1 MAELAFSELCGFFD
15 KQWNATQ
22 IADAHRYTLYGGSRG
37 PGKSYWLRW
46 YQLRR
51 LMRWGAQGYKHVR
64 VGLFCEDYPSLVERQ
79 VSKIAVEFPSWLG
92 EIKDTRNDGL
102 CFFLKPRYGSGK
114 IALRNLDDPSK
125 YQSAEFA
132 GIAIDELTKNR
143 ETVFDMLR
151 GSLRWPGIKDTYFVA
166 ASNPN
171 GVGQRWARAYFV
183 ERSLPDNLKGKEDQF
198 AFVPGSPRDNPHL
211 DTSYWEMLD
220 TLPDKLRQ
228 AWRDGNWYVTFE
240 GVVYAEFGAENL
252 TDDEPD
258 PNLPFE
264 LAVDDGYIDPRAI
277 LFIQR
282 TSTRIL
288 VFDELYHSK
297 HLGETCVREVLDK
310 CIAMAGKKLPDEL
323 QCASNETIARW
334 CREPEPMDDAQ
345 IRQLAE
351 QGIERPARVR
361 LPELAIGSPE
371 AKELQQLF
379 RKADIVYRYQP
390 HEVVE
395 GIKVVRRLICDGNG
409 VRTLR
414 VNRRCKN
421 FLWEITEAFQYPP
434 GAKSDSEKPNDGND
448 HANDAFR
455 YWAWMRARK

>member
-1 MAELAFSELCGFFD
+1 MARDLAFSELCGFFD
-15 KQWNATQ
+15 KQWHATG
-22 IADAHRYTLYGGSRG
+22 IADTHRYTLYGGSRG

-46 YQLRR
+46 YCVRR
-51 LMRWGAQGYKHVR
+51 LLRWGAQGFKHVR

-79 VSKIAVEFPSWLG
+79 ISKIAVEFPPWLG
-92 EIKDTRNDGL
+92 EIKETRNDGL

-114 IALRNLDDPSK
+114 LALRNLDNPAK

-143 ETVFDMLR
+143 ESVFDVLR
-151 GSLRWPGIKDTYFVA
+151 GSLRWPKIGDAFFAA

-171 GVGQRWARAYFV
+171 GPGQKWVRSYFV
-183 ERSLPDNLKGKEDQF
+183 ERALPENLKGQEDQF

-240 GVVYAEFGAENL
+240 GVVYAEFGAENI
-252 TDDEPD
+252 TDAEPD
-258 PNLPFE
+258 PDCPFE
-264 LAVDDGYIDPRAI
+264 LAVDDGYMDPRAI

-282 TSTRIL
+282 TGTRIL
-288 VFDELYHSK
+288 VFDELYHTH

-310 CIAMAGKKLPDEL
+310 CIARAGLRLPDEL
-323 QCASNETIARW
+323 LGASNAAIAEW
-334 CREPEPMDDAQ
+334 CRTPTPALPRSQ
-345 IRQLAE
+345 E
-351 QGIERPARVR
+351 QRTGEGDKPRVA
-361 LPELAIGSPE
+361 LPDLVIGSPE
-371 AKELQQLF
+371 AKELQQHF
-379 RKADIVYRYQP
+379 RRADMPYRYQP
-390 HEVVE
+390 HLVVE
-395 GIKVVRRLICDGNG
+395 GIKVVRRLICDGQG
-409 VRTLR
+409 YRALQ

-421 FLWEITEAFQYPP
+421 FLWELTEGYQYPP
-434 GAKSDSEKPNDGND
+434 GTKGDTEKPQDGND

-455 YWAWMRARK
+455 YWAWVRARR